1 MGNLTLKQILCF
13 LIAFPILVPVIIILY
28 VGKFITT
35 SFLYIILNATGEC
48 TTFSNVWLNK

>member
-13 LIAFPILVPVIIILY
+13 LIASPILVPVITAIY
-28 VGKFITT
+28 VGKFIAT

-48 TTFSNVWLNK
+48 TTFSSVWLNK